1 MIAIYGCGF
10 MVGRPDLHKY
20 VAMWTATEVSSV
32 FLSIRWLLAEQTRT
46 KREFTRLS

>member
-20 VAMWTATEVSSV
+20 ATATEVSSV
-32 FLSIRWLLAEQTRT
+32 FLYPLVARRRART
-46 KREFTRLS
+46 KQFTRLS